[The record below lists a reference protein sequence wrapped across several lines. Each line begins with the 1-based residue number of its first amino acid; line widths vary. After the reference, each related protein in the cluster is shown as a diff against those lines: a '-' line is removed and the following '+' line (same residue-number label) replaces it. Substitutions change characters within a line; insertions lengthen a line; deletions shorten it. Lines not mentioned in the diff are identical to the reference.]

1 MKWYN
6 EKEETESETKSISIY
21 KSQVALKQI
30 ICANSNIYIHSIHTY
45 TYNRMKNIHTYIK
58 MVFKDNAK
66 KE

>member
-1 MKWYN
+1 MRWYN

-30 ICANSNIYIHSIHTY
+30 ICANSNITYIHTY
-45 TYNRMKNIHTYIK
+45 TYNRMRNIHTYIK